1 MQASLRA
8 VGNIVTGDDTQT
20 QFILNCQVLSCLA
33 PLLSSS
39 KETIKKE
46 ACWTISN
53 ITAGNR
59 MQIQV
64 CSFISKQIY
73 FKYLLCLKQFKSVF
87 DANIFPKLIEIL
99 AKGEN
104 KTKKEAAWAVVNA
117 TSSGTPEQIR

>member
-1 MQASLRA
+1 LNVVQASLRA

-20 QFILNCQVLSCLA
+20 QVVLNCQVLNWLL

-59 MQIQV
+59 QQIQV
-64 CSFISKQIY
+64 
-73 FKYLLCLKQFKSVF
+73 
-87 DANIFPKLIEIL
+87 NPMPKL
-99 AKGEN
+99 KDG
-104 KTKKEAAWAVVNA
+104 
-117 TSSGTPEQIR
+117 